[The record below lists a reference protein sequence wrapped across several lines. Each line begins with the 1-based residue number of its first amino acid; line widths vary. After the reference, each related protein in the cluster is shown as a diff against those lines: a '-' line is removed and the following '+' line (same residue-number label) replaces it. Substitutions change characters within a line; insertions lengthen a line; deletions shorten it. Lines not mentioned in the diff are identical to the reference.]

1 MRRKLAIAIC
11 LVFLASGLIRIGVSS
26 LLIGQVSGWWT
37 VDGEAVLALADTQRF
52 MAERDANIVGFTPL
66 SYFVF
71 LLFMGVTI
79 SLGAVAQLRRKRWG
93 LALIGMYLL
102 SHAALF
108 VNFMTVNPKV
118 WLLGSA
124 AGMAVVLAWANRVPG
139 LKAA

>member
-108 VNFMTVNPKV
+108 VNFMTVNPKI
-118 WLLGSA
+118 WLLGLA
-124 AGMAVVLAWANRVPG
+124 AGMTVVLAWANRVPG